1 VSDRIARLRAQLEA
15 LEAGS
20 FLVTHPVNVRYL
32 TGFESSNAALVVRR
46 DSVLLA
52 TDGRYVD
59 AAREVTG
66 VEVVEAE
73 RELAPFLGPRLG
85 ELAEPPVAFEATHV
99 THAAWEALGSGGT
112 ELRPA
117 GGVLERLRSVKDDEE
132 VAAVRRAAAL
142 ADAVCERLAGES
154 LVGRS
159 ETDVAW
165 SLVAALHDAGADEP
179 SFPPIVAAG
188 PNAARPHHHPRARA
202 IGRGETV
209 IVDLGARLDGY
220 CSDCTRT
227 FVTDGLPGD
236 LARAYET
243 CRQAQAAAL
252 EAVRPGASAREVD
265 AVARTAIAD
274 AGYEVLHGLGHGV
287 GLEVHE
293 LPRLAHT
300 SDATLAVGN
309 VVTVEPGVYLP
320 GRGGVRIEDLVIV
333 TDDGTEIL
341 TRFSKDRVI
350 LA

>member
-1 VSDRIARLRAQLEA
+1 MRDRIARLRAQLEP

-20 FLVTHPVNVRYL
+20 FLVTHPVNIRYL

-59 AAREVTG
+59 AARAVAG

-73 RELAPFLGPRLG
+73 RELAPFVGPRLG

-99 THAAWEALGSGGT
+99 TYAAWEALGSGGT

-117 GGVLERLRSVKDDEE
+117 RGVLERLRSVKDDEE
-132 VAAVRRAAAL
+132 LAAIRRAAAR
-142 ADAVCERLAGES
+142 ADAVYERLAGES

-188 PNAARPHHHPRARA
+188 PSAARPHHHPGART

-243 CRQAQAAAL
+243 CREAQAAAL

-274 AGYEVLHGLGHGV
+274 AGYEVLHGLGYGV

-333 TDDGTEIL
+333 TDDGAEIL
-341 TRFSKDRVI
+341 TRFSKDRVVF
-350 LA
+350 A